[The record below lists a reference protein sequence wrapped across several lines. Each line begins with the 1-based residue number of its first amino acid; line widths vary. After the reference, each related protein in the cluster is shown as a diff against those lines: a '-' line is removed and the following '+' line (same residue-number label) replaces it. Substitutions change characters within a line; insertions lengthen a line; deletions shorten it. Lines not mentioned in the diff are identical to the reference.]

1 MKELGMYIH
10 IPFCIRKCQ
19 YCDFISFENQ
29 QSKTEEYV
37 SAIVKE
43 IKGTKKEIGEK
54 ELSTIYIGGGTP
66 SILEIKEIEKI
77 IDTIKKEFTIS
88 KSAEITIEVNPG
100 TVTKEKLETY
110 RRIGINR
117 ISIGLQSTNNE
128 ILKQIGR
135 IHTYEQFL
143 ATYQMAREV
152 GFQNCNV
159 DLMLALPRQTLEILE
174 ESLEKVM
181 ALQPEH
187 ISVYSL
193 IIEENTPMFQEY
205 QNHEEMFPDEE
216 KERSM
221 YWKVKET
228 LEKKGYQQYEI
239 SNFAKPGYESR
250 HNVNCWN
257 QEEYIGIGVA
267 AHSYYQKTRY
277 SNTTN
282 LVNYIQN
289 IQKGI
294 GKKNRQIQEEQTN
307 QEQKKEYMLLGL
319 RKIEGVSIADF
330 RSKFIQEP
338 IQLYK
343 KELNKLVKEQLI
355 QIDEQRIRLTKKGL
369 DFANLVWE
377 EFV

>member
-1 MKELGMYIH
+1 MKELGMYVH

-37 SAIVKE
+37 NAIVQE
-43 IKGTKKEIGEK
+43 IKGVKTEIGKK

-100 TVTKEKLETY
+100 TVSKNKLETY
-110 RRIGINR
+110 QRIGINR

-159 DLMLALPRQTLEILE
+159 DLMLALPRQTIEILE
-174 ESLEKVM
+174 ESLEKVI

-193 IIEENTPMFQEY
+193 ILEENTPMFQEY
-205 QNHEEMFPDEE
+205 QYHEVIFPNEE
-216 KERSM
+216 KERNM
-221 YWKVKET
+221 YWRVKEI
-228 LEKKGYQQYEI
+228 LEEKGYQHYEI
-239 SNFAKPGYESR
+239 SNFAKPGYESK

-257 QEEYIGIGVA
+257 QEEYIGIGLA

-282 LVNYIQN
+282 LVKYIEN
-289 IQKGI
+289 IQKGFW
-294 GKKNRQIQEEQTN
+294 KKNRQIQEEQTKE
-307 QEQKKEYMLLGL
+307 EQQREYMLLGL
-319 RKIEGVSIADF
+319 RKLEGVSIIDF
-330 RSKFIQEP
+330 KNKFFQNP
-338 IQLYK
+338 IDLYN
-343 KELNKLVKEQLI
+343 KEVEKLVRQELI
-355 QIDEQRIRLTKKGL
+355 QIRKQQIQLTQKGL